1 MLKGR
6 QGRKGGWEG
15 PYPDVTH
22 ALQAHF
28 VLIVFAYL
36 FADNFKRMRKAS
48 TLGGVL
54 RLTRNSGFF
63 ISLSWSEKED
73 FVLALLLYLFIY

>member
-1 MLKGR
+1 MYYYIKGITLLKGR

-15 PYPDVTH
+15 PYSDVTH
-22 ALQAHF
+22 ALQVHF
-28 VLIVFAYL
+28 VSIVFVY
-36 FADNFKRMRKAS
+36 FWGDNFKRMMKGS

-63 ISLSWSEKED
+63 ISLT
-73 FVLALLLYLFIY
+73 